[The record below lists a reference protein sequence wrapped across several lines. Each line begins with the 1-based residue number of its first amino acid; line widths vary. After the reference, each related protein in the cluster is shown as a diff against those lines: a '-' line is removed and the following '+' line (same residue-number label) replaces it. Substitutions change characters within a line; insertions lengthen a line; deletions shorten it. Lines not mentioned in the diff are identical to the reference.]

1 VPAQHSAPA
10 HRSAPGQRPAP
21 GPQAPRGSWAAPLA
35 PDGGGDAVPQPLPP
49 RGAGHGRRPHPARR
63 GPIRGFPPVPGQPEP
78 VYPPGQFSD
87 WNRPSVRAAWLGIS
101 RLGDAHGEPEPE
113 PGYSLLAISD
123 PSADSTATQTL
134 AAIDDGSWAPRMR
147 RDWRSHA
154 EDAAPLSTRRP
165 PRPTGPE
172 ATGPGATGPGATSTG
187 GTGAG
192 AAGSTASGA
201 AAGSIAAGRR
211 GRAGHGA
218 TGEHSTSQ
226 HSTSQPGTGQHGTH
240 QPGTGQHSTSQHSTV
255 RRGASPRDTGPHRA
269 SDLAGQQAAGPGGQQ
284 TATAAAALA
293 GGQQA
298 EARSE
303 AVPAAP
309 AETVGGGRRPGG
321 SGAGRAVPGRRGR
334 GHKRS
339 NMMMAA
345 LLLSPV
351 LVVVLV
357 VVGYVYVTG
366 KHVSTASHP
375 VTLPTHPLPTVSA
388 SPTPTLGPW
397 KHIQNRTLDTQPLTL
412 KELFPVHFTAGLT
425 GARTIDKASEKCIRA
440 LIGSGLQKAVHKAHC
455 TQVLRASYLSGDRKL
470 MATIGVLNLLNAKA
484 AERAGKASGTHQFIK
499 QLAAKHGPTRRLT
512 KGTGLE
518 EADVL
523 GHYLILTWA
532 EFANLHKPSGKKQ
545 LSELKKFSTD
555 LITGTANISLSSRMV
570 TGSPRIP

>member
-1 VPAQHSAPA
+1 
-10 HRSAPGQRPAP
+10 
-21 GPQAPRGSWAAPLA
+21 
-35 PDGGGDAVPQPLPP
+35 
-49 RGAGHGRRPHPARR
+49 
-63 GPIRGFPPVPGQPEP
+63 

-101 RLGDAHGEPEPE
+101 RIGDGHAEPEPE
-113 PGYSLLAISD
+113 PGYSLLAVSD

-134 AAIDDGSWAPRMR
+134 AAIDDGSWAPRMS

-165 PRPTGPE
+165 PR
-172 ATGPGATGPGATSTG
+172 AAGPGATRPGAAG
-187 GTGAG
+187 ARVTGAG
-192 AAGSTASGA
+192 AAGSGA
-201 AAGSIAAGRR
+201 PAGNVAAGRR
-211 GRAGHGA
+211 GGRGGHGA
-218 TGEHSTSQ
+218 TGPHSTGQ
-226 HSTSQPGTGQHGTH
+226 FRTGQFATGRVATGQPGAGRPGAGQPGTAP
-240 QPGTGQHSTSQHSTV
+240 PGTGPSGT
-255 RRGASPRDTGPHRA
+255 
-269 SDLAGQQAAGPGGQQ
+269 SDLAGQQAGGTGSQQAAGQ
-284 TATAAAALA
+284 AADVAG

-298 EARSE
+298 GARSE
-303 AVPAAP
+303 AAP
-309 AETVGGGRRPGG
+309 AETAGRRRRSGG
-321 SGAGRAVPGRRGR
+321 SGAGRAAPARRGR
-334 GHKRS
+334 GRGRS

-357 VVGYVYVTG
+357 VVGYVYVAG
-366 KHVSTASHP
+366 RHASPASHP

-397 KHIQNRTLDTQPLTL
+397 KHIQNRTLDSQPLTL

-425 GARTIDKASEKCIRA
+425 GAKTIGKAGDKCIRA
-440 LIGSGLQKAVHKAHC
+440 LIGSSLQKAVHKAHC
-455 TQVLRASYLSGDRKL
+455 TQVLRASYLSGDHKL
-470 MATIGVLNLLNAKA
+470 MATIGVLNLRNAKA

-532 EFANLHKPSGKKQ
+532 EFANLHKPAGKKQ
-545 LSELKKFSTD
+545 LAELKKFSTD